1 MSDLFKIYQS
11 QARNYHNLI
20 SHEDV
25 DSNLLPTIQNI
36 APLKGKRLLDLGTG
50 TGRIPSL
57 VEGHASQITGMDLH
71 WDMLRVNVYQRK
83 TNNKSWDLL
92 QGDYRF
98 LPFPNRYFDII
109 TAGWS
114 ISALIGQEN
123 KDWKAEI
130 SLVIKEIQRTINP
143 SGVIIIIETMSTASE
158 TPRPPTEAL
167 ANYYTWLENEWD
179 FNSQVIQTD
188 YQFDNLEQAV
198 SAIGFF
204 FGEEMAAKVREK
216 EWVRVPEWTGIWSK
230 ILSG

>member
-11 QARNYHNLI
+11 QAGEYHNLI

-25 DSNLLPTIQNI
+25 DNNLLPAIQNI
-36 APLKGKRLLDLGTG
+36 TPLRGKRLLDLGTG

-57 VEGHASQITGMDLH
+57 VESHASQIIGMDLH
-71 WDMLRVNVYQRK
+71 WDMLRVNSSERK
-83 TNNKSWDLL
+83 KKGNSWDLL

-98 LPFPNRYFDII
+98 LPFQDRSFDIVA
-109 TAGWS
+109 AGWS
-114 ISALIGQEN
+114 ISALIGQED

-143 SGVIIIIETMSTASE
+143 GGAIIIIETMSTASE
-158 TPRPPTEAL
+158 TPYPPTETL
-167 ANYYTWLENEWD
+167 ANYYAWLENEWG

-204 FGEEMAAKVREK
+204 FGVEMASKVLDK

-230 ILSG
+230 ILPK

>member
-11 QARNYHNLI
+11 QAKNYQNLI

-25 DSNLLPTIQNI
+25 DNNLLPSIQNI
-36 APLKGKRLLDLGTG
+36 VPLKGRRLLDLGTG

-57 VEGHASQITGMDLH
+57 IEGHASQIIGIDLH
-71 WDMLRVNVYQRK
+71 WDMLRENSFQRK
-83 TNNKSWDLL
+83 TKHKIWDLL
-92 QGDYRF
+92 QGDYRL

-114 ISALIGQEN
+114 ISALIGQED

-158 TPRPPTEAL
+158 TPLPPTEAL

-188 YQFDNLEQAV
+188 YLFDDLEQAV
-198 SAIGFF
+198 SAIEFF
-204 FGEEMAAKVREK
+204 FGVEMSAKVREK
-216 EWVRVPEWTGIWSK
+216 EWARVPEWTGIWSK
-230 ILSG
+230 ILPG